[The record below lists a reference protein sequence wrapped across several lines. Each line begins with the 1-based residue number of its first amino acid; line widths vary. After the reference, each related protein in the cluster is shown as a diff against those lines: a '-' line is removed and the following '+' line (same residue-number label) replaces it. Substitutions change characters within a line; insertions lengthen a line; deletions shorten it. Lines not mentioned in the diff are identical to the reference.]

1 MAKVTIGD
9 VCSRIRTQVKAVRQD
24 ALLTDRV
31 IYSFVLKHAKW
42 LMKREDSKS
51 KLLSFSAVIQTLDFV
66 ELIEVDK
73 VEAQCTGI
81 TSNCTIKRT
90 KEKLPVFLQGY
101 WGPLIRS
108 VSSIDGSERLQP
120 ILPST
125 YVYSSKSKNAK
136 YNKTKYFWYL
146 NDYLY
151 FPNLDWDAVKIEG
164 IFEDDISEF
173 TCDKKDSCMQR
184 QDQAFNVPDYLW
196 GEIEQNVFKDLAGM
210 IQIPA
215 DTDND
220 KQSITR

>member
-9 VCSRIRTQVKAVRQD
+9 VCSRIRTQVKAFRQD

-31 IYSFVLKHAKW
+31 IYSFILKHAKW

-51 KLLSFSAVIQTLDFV
+51 RLLSFSGVVQTMDYV

-81 TSNCTIKRT
+81 KSNCKIKRT
-90 KEKLPVFLQGY
+90 KEKIPVFLQGY

-108 VSSIDGSERLQP
+108 ITSLDSSEQLQP
-120 ILPST
+120 ILPTT
-125 YVYSSKSKNAK
+125 YIHVAKSKNLK

-151 FPNLDWDAVKIEG
+151 FPDLDWDAVRIEG
-164 IFEDDISEF
+164 IFEDDISQF
-173 TCDKKDSCMQR
+173 TCDVDSCLEK
-184 QDQAFNVPDYLW
+184 QDLSFNVPDYLW
-196 GEIEQNVFKDLAGM
+196 GEIEQHVFKDLAGM
-210 IQIPA
+210 LQIPP

-220 KQSITR
+220 KISITR